1 MNLKTTFAQLQG
13 KRVIVIGDVIVDA
26 YIWGDVHR
34 ISPEAPVPV
43 FEIEAEQI
51 GCGGAANV
59 AQNVASLGGN
69 AILVGVIGKDR
80 DGEKLVQM
88 LTEMNLS
95 TTGICIDS
103 ERPTSTKT
111 RVIARAATTNF
122 TGRERDSGHHLL
134 RIDRESKQ
142 EISIAIRRHLLDI
155 IVSQLPDSD
164 AIIFADYDKGVI
176 NAHLISEVMKHARSY
191 DIPVIVDPKQ
201 NNFWQYKN
209 VTAITPNYKEAC
221 AAIHEEI
228 EEITDVSQLHIVG
241 EKILNRLSLKT
252 LLITRDA
259 EGMSLFQRKPDGSLH
274 VEHLPP
280 YADIVTDVTGAGDT
294 VVAVYTLALAANADF
309 YSAAV
314 LSSLAGGIVVGKLGC
329 ATATPKELLNAIE
342 NGTFISDGLQKTQK

>member
-13 KRVIVIGDVIVDA
+13 KRVIIIGDVIVDA
-26 YIWGDVHR
+26 YIWGDVNR

-43 FEIEAEQI
+43 FETETEQV

-59 AQNVASLGGN
+59 AQNIASLGGN

-95 TTGICIDS
+95 TTGICVDS
-103 ERPTSTKT
+103 KRPTSTKT
-111 RVIARAATTNF
+111 RVIARANTTNF
-122 TGRERDSGHHLL
+122 TSHERDSGHHLL

-142 EISIAIRRHLLDI
+142 EIAIAMRRHLLDI
-155 IVSQLPDSD
+155 VVSQLSDSD

-176 NAHLISEVMKHARSY
+176 NAHLIAEVMKHAKPY
-191 DIPVIVDPKQ
+191 DIPIIVDPKR

-221 AAIHEEI
+221 AAIR
-228 EEITDVSQLHIVG
+228 EEITDVSQLRTIG
-241 EKILNRLSLKT
+241 EKILNRLSLKA

-259 EGMSLFQRKPDGSLH
+259 EGMSLFQRKPDGSLS
-274 VEHLPP
+274 VEDLPP
-280 YADIVTDVTGAGDT
+280 YANIVTDVTGAGDT
-294 VVAVYTLALAANADF
+294 VVSVFTLALAADADF

-314 LSSLAGGIVVGKLGC
+314 LSSLAGGIAVGKLGC
-329 ATATPKELLNAIE
+329 ATVTPKELMNAIE
-342 NGTFISDGLQKTQK
+342 TGVSISAGFQKTNT

>member
-13 KRVIVIGDVIVDA
+13 KRVIVIGDVIVDT

-43 FEIEAEQI
+43 FETETEKT

-59 AQNVASLGGN
+59 AQNIASLGGN
-69 AILVGVIGKDR
+69 AILVGVIGKDK

-95 TTGICIDS
+95 TTGICVDA

-111 RVIARAATTNF
+111 RVIARATTTNF
-122 TGRERDSGHHLL
+122 TGRDRDAGHHLL

-142 EISIAIRRHLLDI
+142 EISIAMRRHLLDI

-176 NAHLISEVMKHARSY
+176 NAHLISEVMKHAQPY
-191 DIPVIVDPKQ
+191 DIPIIVDPKQ
-201 NNFWQYKN
+201 NNFWHYKN

-221 AAIHEEI
+221 AAIRED
-228 EEITDVSQLHIVG
+228 ITDISQLHSVG

-259 EGMSLFQRKPDGSLH
+259 EGMSLFQRKTDGSLH
-274 VEHLPP
+274 VEHLLP

-294 VVAVYTLALAANADF
+294 VVAVFTLALAADADF

-329 ATATPKELLNAIE
+329 ATVTPKEMVNAIE
-342 NGTFISDGLQKTQK
+342 AGTSIAAGI

>member
-13 KRVIVIGDVIVDA
+13 KRVIIIGDVIVDA
-26 YIWGDVHR
+26 YIWGDVNR

-43 FEIEAEQI
+43 FEIEAEKI

-59 AQNVASLGGN
+59 AQNIASLGGN
-69 AILVGVIGKDR
+69 AILIGVIGKDR
-80 DGEKLVQM
+80 EGEKLIQM

-95 TTGICIDS
+95 TTGICVDS

-111 RVIARAATTNF
+111 RVIARAAATHF
-122 TGRERDSGHHLL
+122 SGQEQDSGHHLL

-142 EISIAIRRHLLDI
+142 EISIAMRSHLLDI

-176 NAHLISEVMKHARSY
+176 NAHLISEVMKQAQSY

-201 NNFWQYKN
+201 NNFWHYKN

-221 AAIHEEI
+221 TAVREEV
-228 EEITDVSQLHIVG
+228 TDISQLRIVG

-259 EGMSLFQRKPDGSLH
+259 DGMSLFQRKPDGSLH

-294 VVAVYTLALAANADF
+294 VVAVFTLALAANADF

-342 NGTFISDGLQKTQK
+342 NGTFIADGLQKGKT

>member
-13 KRVIVIGDVIVDA
+13 KRVLVIGDVIVDA
-26 YIWGDVHR
+26 YIWGDVNR

-43 FEIEAEQI
+43 FDIETEKT

-59 AQNVASLGGN
+59 AQNVTSLGGN
-69 AILVGVIGKDR
+69 ATLVGVIGKDST
-80 DGEKLVQM
+80 GEKLVQM
-88 LTEMNLS
+88 LTEMRLN
-95 TTGICIDS
+95 TIGICVDS
-103 ERPTSTKT
+103 ERPTSIKT
-111 RVIARAATTNF
+111 RVIARAATANF
-122 TGRERDSGHHLL
+122 TGREQDAGHHLL

-142 EISIAIRRHLLDI
+142 EISTVIRRHLLDI
-155 IVSQLPDSD
+155 IVSELPDSD

-176 NAHLISEVMKHARSY
+176 NAHLISEVMKHAQSY

-201 NNFWQYKN
+201 NNFWYYKN

-221 AAIHEEI
+221 AAVRED
-228 EEITDVSQLHIVG
+228 ITDISQLHTVG

-259 EGMSLFQRKPDGSLH
+259 DGMSLFHRKMDGSLH

-280 YADIVTDVTGAGDT
+280 SGDIVTDVTGAGDT
-294 VVAVYTLALAANADF
+294 VVAVFTLALAAKADF

-329 ATATPKELLNAIE
+329 AIVTPKELLNAIE
-342 NGTFISDGLQKTQK
+342 TGTPISSGL

>member
-26 YIWGDVHR
+26 YIWGDVNR

-43 FEIEAEQI
+43 FETEVEKT

-59 AQNVASLGGN
+59 AQNIASLGGN
-69 AILVGVIGKDR
+69 AILVGVIGKDTE
-80 DGEKLVQM
+80 GEKLVQM

-95 TTGICIDS
+95 TTGICVDS

-111 RVIARAATTNF
+111 RVIAHATTTNF
-122 TGRERDSGHHLL
+122 TGHERDAGHHLL

-142 EISIAIRRHLLDI
+142 EISITMRRHLLDI

-176 NAHLISEVMKHARSY
+176 NAHLISEVMKHAQPY
-191 DIPVIVDPKQ
+191 NIPVIVDPKQ
-201 NNFWQYKN
+201 NNFWHYKN
-209 VTAITPNYKEAC
+209 VTAMTPNYKEAC
-221 AAIHEEI
+221 TAIHED
-228 EEITDVSQLHIVG
+228 ITDVSQLQTVG
-241 EKILNRLSLKT
+241 EKILKRLSLKT

-259 EGMSLFQRKPDGSLH
+259 DGMSLFQRKPDGTLH

-280 YADIVTDVTGAGDT
+280 YADIVRDVTGAGDT
-294 VVAVYTLALAANADF
+294 VVAAFTLALAANADF

-329 ATATPKELLNAIE
+329 ATATPKELLNALE
-342 NGTFISDGLQKTQK
+342 NGTFIADGLRGTRT

>member
-1 MNLKTTFAQLQG
+1 MNLKTIFAQLQG

-43 FEIEAEQI
+43 FETEAEKTR
-51 GCGGAANV
+51 CGGAANV
-59 AQNVASLGGN
+59 AQNIASLGGN
-69 AILVGVIGKDR
+69 ALLVGVIGKDR

-95 TTGICIDS
+95 TTGICVDS

-111 RVIARAATTNF
+111 RVIARATTTNF
-122 TGRERDSGHHLL
+122 TGRERDTGHHLL

-142 EISIAIRRHLLDI
+142 EISIAMRRHLFDI
-155 IVSQLPDSD
+155 VVSQLPDSD

-176 NAHLISEVMKHARSY
+176 NAHLIAEVMKHAQSY

-201 NNFWQYKN
+201 NNFWHYEN
-209 VTAITPNYKEAC
+209 VTAMTPNYKEAC
-221 AAIHEEI
+221 AAVR
-228 EEITDVSQLHIVG
+228 EEITDFSQLHTVG

-294 VVAVYTLALAANADF
+294 VVAVFTLALAADADF

-329 ATATPKELLNAIE
+329 ATVTPKELLNAIE
-342 NGTFISDGLQKTQK
+342 AGTSISAGIEKT